1 MFETFEDKGTYYV
14 KGSVFVIAIIKRDT
28 LQLID
33 YVDIAFM
40 SKEEAED
47 YGFHEDQNDALA
59 YIVQE
64 REVMVPIHGE
74 GYESKA

>member
-33 YVDIAFM
+33 YVDTAFM
-40 SKEEAED
+40 LKEDAENHS
-47 YGFHEDQNDALA
+47 FHEDQNDALA

-64 REVMVPIHGE
+64 REVMVPIYGE